1 MRTRQPLLQRGLIA
15 LLLLLTFTT
24 GALASAGAP
33 VSFAGDGDT
42 LAIAHPDGAPL
53 LLDVSTLSD
62 KQARR
67 LNRVARVRGFGENKK
82 LTAVLLAV
90 ALGTFGVHRL
100 YLGTKP
106 IVPVVYTLTLGG
118 GFGILPLTDIIA
130 ILATPDISRF
140 ENNNQV
146 IMWINPE

>member
-1 MRTRQPLLQRGLIA
+1 MRIG
-15 LLLLLTFTT
+15 LLLTLLVMTFT

-33 VSFAGDGDT
+33 VLFSAPGDT
-42 LAIAHPDGAPL
+42 VHIVAANGEFVAIDATELTP
-53 LLDVSTLSD
+53 

-67 LNRVARVRGFGENKK
+67 FQRIARLGSFGKNKK
-82 LTAVLLAV
+82 LTAILLAV

-106 IVPVVYTLTLGG
+106 LVPVVYTLTLGG

-130 ILATPDISRF
+130 ILATPDISRY

-146 IMWINPE
+146 IMWIGE

>member
-1 MRTRQPLLQRGLIA
+1 MRTRQPQLQQGLIA
-15 LLLLLTFTT
+15 LLLLFTILTT
-24 GALASAGAP
+24 GAWASAGAP
-33 VSFAGDGDT
+33 VSFVGDT
-42 LAIAHPDGAPL
+42 VAIANPDGAPL
-53 LLDVSTLSD
+53 LLEVDALSD

-67 LNRVARVRGFGENKK
+67 LQRVARVRGFGENKK

-130 ILATPDISRF
+130 ILVTPDISRF
-140 ENNNQV
+140 ENNN
-146 IMWINPE
+146 